1 MTMTAKTKRTQ
12 IALFVIL
19 LLGIL
24 AEPLSAARANARPAE
39 TVDDALILMVT
50 SELWLTGGGEPVEPL
65 GVGQSPGMM
74 SYALPLPAKSARQV
88 EVAIYAVKQ
97 VIAMKEAAYEQ
108 GTVMLQGKVSSE
120 TLENREAAHQSD
132 LQKLNGSLEELR
144 REWRREKRFLPK
156 LAKPFKQAGGWFW
169 HKIGP
174 AGRSVLRAV
183 GDELLQVVVV
193 GDPVTGR
200 VVRML
205 LIKHIRRV
213 GMEKGKQLLVRILLR
228 GQVDEEEG
236 TEAEEGNQPGT
247 AEEARDEELEH
258 ASFDEFWGNV
268 FTDLS
273 LNRRHCNADA
283 VTYYRDCLQSAAGS
297 DGEWTH
303 ALTSCQSMAEGLK
316 PYPAGHVILEDKQF
330 QFRDDDNYLR
340 LEYDTASKQVLG
352 RMEVI
357 FKDYGSGG
365 ASPET
370 PFCTITNIYDFSG
383 TLDEN
388 ACQMSGDGTMVMSW
402 EGAEDPCAWTDM
414 QTDQGTYPFSWSA
427 TIVRGVING
436 GTGDRGYHF
445 ILDFV
450 EHRVSG
456 D

>member
-1 MTMTAKTKRTQ
+1 MTARTKRTQ
-12 IALFVIL
+12 IALLVIL
-19 LLGIL
+19 LLGVL
-24 AEPLSAARANARPAE
+24 AEPLAGARADARPAG
-39 TVDDALILMVT
+39 TVDDALMLMVT
-50 SELWLTGGGEPVEPL
+50 SELWLTGGGEPVEAL
-65 GVGQSPGMM
+65 IGGRAPGMM

-88 EVAIYAVKQ
+88 EVAINAVKQ

-108 GTVMLQGKVSSE
+108 GTAMLEGKVSSE

-144 REWRREKRFLPK
+144 REWRREKRFFPK

-183 GDELLQVVVV
+183 GNDLLQVVVV

-205 LIKHIRRV
+205 LIKHIRRI
-213 GMEKGKQLLVRILLR
+213 GQEKGKQLLMRILLR
-228 GQVDEEEG
+228 GRVDEEEG
-236 TEAEEGNQPGT
+236 TETEEGEQPGT
-247 AEEARDEELEH
+247 AEEAQGEELGH
-258 ASFDEFWGNV
+258 ASFDEFWGDV
-268 FTDLS
+268 FTGLS
-273 LNRRHCNADA
+273 LNRRHCNADL

-297 DGEWTH
+297 DGEWTN
-303 ALTSCQSMAEGLK
+303 ALTSCQPMADGLK
-316 PYPAGHVILEDKQF
+316 PYPAGHVILEDKGYR
-330 QFRDDDNYLR
+330 FRDDDNYLR

-370 PFCTITNIYDFSG
+370 PFCTITKIFDFTG

-388 ACQMSGDGTMVMSW
+388 GCQMSGDGTLVMSW
-402 EGAEDPCAWTDM
+402 EGADDPCAWTDM

-427 TIVRGVING
+427 NIVRGTING
-436 GTGDRGYHF
+436 GTGDRGYPF
-445 ILDFV
+445 ILDFA
-450 EHRVSG
+450 EHRVL
-456 D
+456 DE